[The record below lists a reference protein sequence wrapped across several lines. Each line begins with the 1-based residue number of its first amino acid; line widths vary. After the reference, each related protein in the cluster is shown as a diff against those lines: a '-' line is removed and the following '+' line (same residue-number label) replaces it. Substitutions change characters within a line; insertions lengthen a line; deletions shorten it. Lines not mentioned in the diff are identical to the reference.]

1 MKQTTKKQFLQDR
14 RATVMTKY
22 IVLWK
27 HPDCDWEEVD
37 EADTYKEAARLLEE
51 YKLAYGIGIF
61 KIRRKT

>member
-1 MKQTTKKQFLQDR
+1 
-14 RATVMTKY
+14 MTKY